1 MMEALQSDRL
11 LGMELYATDSP
22 GCGGRLRTESSDFV
36 VEEIYEGHIYEGG
49 RYLVVE
55 VEKVDWETHHLVRD
69 LSRQLQISQKRFG
82 WAGTKDKKAVTRQR
96 MSIMA
101 LEEEALRR
109 VALPGVKIRVLG
121 RSNRGVSL
129 GDLRGNRFAV
139 RIREVDLDDREA
151 ARRVAT
157 VTEEIEERGGLPNY
171 FGVQRFGEVRPVTH
185 LVGEA
190 LVRGEPERAAMTYLA
205 LPFPGERESTREA
218 RERLLADR
226 DFAAALKEYPLRLRY
241 ERAMM
246 ARLQEDGDFARS
258 FDVLATNLKRLFVHA
273 YQSLLFNR
281 ILSRRMRS
289 GLPLDRAV
297 EGDVVCF
304 SKGGL
309 PDVDKIQAVDKS
321 NVAAVNR
328 LAERGR
334 AFVTLPLFGYRSSFS
349 EGLPGEIERSVLEE
363 EGVDLSG
370 FQVEAN
376 PDLGSPGSRRPALLR
391 VEPRAEIE
399 GGACVLLKFDLPA
412 GSYATVVL
420 REYMKPT
427 EEGGLGEG
435 GHSSVPSSDIL

>member
-22 GCGGRLRTESSDFV
+22 GCGGRLRAETGDFV
-36 VEEIYEGHIYEGG
+36 VEEIYEEGIYEGG
-49 RYLVVE
+49 RYLVLE

-96 MSIMA
+96 MSVMA
-101 LEEEALRR
+101 LEEKELPR
-109 VALPGVKIRVLG
+109 VNLPGVKIKVLG

-139 RIREVDLDDREA
+139 RIREIDLDDQEV
-151 ARRVAT
+151 ARRVAA
-157 VTEEIEERGGLPNY
+157 VTGEIEELGGLPNY
-171 FGVQRFGEVRPVTH
+171 FGVQRFGDVRPVTH

-190 LVRGEPERAAMTYLA
+190 LVRGDPERAAMTYLA
-205 LPFPGERESTREA
+205 LPFPGEPESTREA
-218 RERLLADR
+218 RERLLADQ
-226 DFAAALKEYPLRLRY
+226 DFAAALREYPLRLRY

-246 ARLQEDGDFARS
+246 SRLQEERDFARS

-273 YQSLLFNR
+273 YQSLLYNR

-321 NVAAVNR
+321 NLAAVNR
-328 LAERGR
+328 LAERRR
-334 AFVTLPLFGYRSSFS
+334 AFVTLPLLGHSSLLAD
-349 EGLPGEIERSVLEE
+349 GLPGEIERSVLEE
-363 EGVDLSG
+363 KGVDLSG
-370 FQVEAN
+370 FRVEAN

-391 VEPRAEIE
+391 VAPGAEIE
-399 GGACVLLKFDLPA
+399 GGGSVLLKFDLPA

-420 REYMKPT
+420 REYMKPRG
-427 EEGGLGEG
+427 GGLRGCDLSG
-435 GHSSVPSSDIL
+435 APSSDIL